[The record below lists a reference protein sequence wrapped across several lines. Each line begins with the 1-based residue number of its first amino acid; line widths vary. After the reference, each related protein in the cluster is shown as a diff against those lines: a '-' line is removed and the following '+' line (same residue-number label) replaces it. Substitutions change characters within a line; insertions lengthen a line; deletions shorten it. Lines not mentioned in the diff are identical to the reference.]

1 MNGDSIFVNPKLGIA
16 SEAKDPVIAILLAQ
30 FHHLDKTE
38 FLSECIAE
46 NISSKE
52 CNISFVK
59 ALNLFY
65 LQSKRYGLWKF
76 LRIELIVK

>member
-59 ALNLFY
+59 ALNLLFV
-65 LQSKRYGLWKF
+65 
-76 LRIELIVK
+76 VKTVWVMEVSSYCINC

>member
-38 FLSECIAE
+38 FLSEC
-46 NISSKE
+46 
-52 CNISFVK
+52 F
-59 ALNLFY
+59 
-65 LQSKRYGLWKF
+65 QQGM
-76 LRIELIVK
+76 

>member
-59 ALNLFY
+59 ALNLY

-76 LRIELIVK
+76 LRIELITK